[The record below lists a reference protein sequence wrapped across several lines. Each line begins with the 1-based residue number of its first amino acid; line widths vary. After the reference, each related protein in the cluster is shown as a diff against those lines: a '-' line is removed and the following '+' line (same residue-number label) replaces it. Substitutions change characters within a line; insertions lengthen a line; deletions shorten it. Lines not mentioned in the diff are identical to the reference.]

1 MKVIAI
7 VHAFFWES
15 MTENNCNT
23 YLIDGK
29 KKILIDPGHL
39 HLFDHVARGLS
50 ALNLDKGDIH
60 LVICTHAH
68 QDHLEAATLFRKAGV
83 LFTVHENEWKL
94 IQSMSHFIEASYGIS
109 VDALAPD
116 FFLAKGDLNVDGL
129 DIRVFHT
136 PGHSPGSVC
145 LYLPAEK
152 VLFTGDLIFKEGL
165 GRTDLPGGN
174 SAQIKES
181 VRQLQDLD
189 VEYLLPGHGEMLTG
203 KNEIQD
209 NYGFLERYVFA
220 YV

>member
-1 MKVIAI
+1 MKITPT

-23 YLIDGK
+23 YLLDGQ

-39 HLFDHVARGLS
+39 HLFGHVERGL
-50 ALNLDKGDIH
+50 ANLGLDLPDIH

-68 QDHLEAATLFRKAGV
+68 PDHLEGAAALRKTGALFA
-83 LFTVHENEWKL
+83 LHEKEWEL
-94 IQSMSHFIEASYGIS
+94 IKSMGRFIEANYGIGAE
-109 VDALAPD
+109 ALAPD
-116 FFLAKGDLNVDGL
+116 FFLAEGDLKAGGL
-129 DIRVFHT
+129 DFSVYHT

-145 LYLPAEK
+145 LYLKKEK

-174 SAQIKES
+174 SRQIKES
-181 VRQLQDLD
+181 ILKLRDLD
-189 VEYLLPGHGEMLTG
+189 VEILLSGHGEMLS
-203 KNEIQD
+203 NREEIQA
-209 NYGFLERYVFA
+209 NYDFLERYAFS

>member
-1 MKVIAI
+1 
-7 VHAFFWES
+7 
-15 MTENNCNT
+15 
-23 YLIDGK
+23 
-29 KKILIDPGHL
+29 
-39 HLFDHVARGLS
+39 
-50 ALNLDKGDIH
+50 
-60 LVICTHAH
+60 
-68 QDHLEAATLFRKAGV
+68 
-83 LFTVHENEWKL
+83 
-94 IQSMSHFIEASYGIS
+94 MSHFIEASYGIS